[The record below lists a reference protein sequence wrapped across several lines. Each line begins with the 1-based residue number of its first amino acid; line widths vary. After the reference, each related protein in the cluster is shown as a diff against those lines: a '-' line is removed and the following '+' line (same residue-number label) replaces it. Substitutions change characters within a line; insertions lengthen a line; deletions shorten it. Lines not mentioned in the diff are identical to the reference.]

1 MAVST
6 FIVIFA
12 ANKRIAASY
21 KHMEALNKLPWAA
34 KSPIF
39 KKVSGIGDISALS
52 QDERKKCDYA
62 IKVCRDNLCVY
73 EDAVESG
80 LKEGFKKG
88 MKKGMKKGI
97 EKCAMEKALSIAK
110 KMKNYNTDISF
121 IIKITGLTTEEIKA
135 L

>member
-39 KKVSGIGDISALS
+39 KKVSEISDISALS
-52 QDERKKCDYA
+52 REERIKYDHA
-62 IKVCRDNLCVY
+62 IKVYRDNLCVY
-73 EDAVESG
+73 EDAIESG

-88 MKKGMKKGI
+88 MEKG
-97 EKCAMEKALSIAK
+97 AREKALSIAK
-110 KMKNYNTDISF
+110 DMKKYNTDISF
-121 IIKITGLTTEEIKA
+121 IIKITGLTIEEIKG

>member
-1 MAVST
+1 MAVSP

-39 KKVSGIGDISALS
+39 KKVSEIGDISALS
-52 QDERKKCDYA
+52 REERIKYDHA
-62 IKVCRDNLCVY
+62 IKVYRDNLCVY
-73 EDAVESG
+73 EDAIESG

-88 MKKGMKKGI
+88 MEKG
-97 EKCAMEKALSIAK
+97 AREKALSIAK
-110 KMKNYNTDISF
+110 EMK
-121 IIKITGLTTEEIKA
+121 K
-135 L
+135 

>member
-39 KKVSGIGDISALS
+39 KKESEISDISALS
-52 QDERKKCDYA
+52 REERIKYDHA
-62 IKVCRDNLCVY
+62 IKVYRDNLCVY
-73 EDAVESG
+73 EDAIESG

-88 MKKGMKKGI
+88 MEKG
-97 EKCAMEKALSIAK
+97 AREKALSIAK
-110 KMKNYNTDISF
+110 EMK
-121 IIKITGLTTEEIKA
+121 K
-135 L
+135 

>member
-1 MAVST
+1 
-6 FIVIFA
+6 
-12 ANKRIAASY
+12 
-21 KHMEALNKLPWAA
+21 MEALNKLSWAA

-39 KKVSGIGDISALS
+39 KKVSEISDISALS
-52 QDERKKCDYA
+52 REERIKYDHA
-62 IKVCRDNLCVY
+62 IKVYRDNLCVY
-73 EDAVESG
+73 EDAIESG

-121 IIKITGLTTEEIKA
+121 IIKITGLTIEEVNYI
-135 L
+135 